1 MENEILIEF
10 IPYLVEIELEKNN
23 LLEEFNKEIR
33 TKWIKDEIVGEDSM
47 ISGGGGDVLDTRIC
61 HTTYS
66 FSIFGKEVD
75 TITLSCP
82 VYSGYPVL
90 YGGQKFYERHKDEW
104 FKVISFVFSSEE
116 LTKKMA
122 EKFNIKKTDF
132 YLNGEI
138 NLNNLYIEEE
148 MKEYIYIL
156 NDKLSRRLSKLE
168 LLESQKKEINEKIN
182 ETKFDIEK
190 NKQLLERIKK
200 NLTSIKSD
208 FMNHEVSEESK
219 TLSK

>member
-1 MENEILIEF
+1 
-10 IPYLVEIELEKNN
+10 
-23 LLEEFNKEIR
+23 
-33 TKWIKDEIVGEDSM
+33 
-47 ISGGGGDVLDTRIC
+47 
-61 HTTYS
+61 
-66 FSIFGKEVD
+66 
-75 TITLSCP
+75 
-82 VYSGYPVL
+82 
-90 YGGQKFYERHKDEW
+90 
-104 FKVISFVFSSEE
+104 
-116 LTKKMA
+116 MA

>member
-1 MENEILIEF
+1 
-10 IPYLVEIELEKNN
+10 
-23 LLEEFNKEIR
+23 
-33 TKWIKDEIVGEDSM
+33 
-47 ISGGGGDVLDTRIC
+47 
-61 HTTYS
+61 
-66 FSIFGKEVD
+66 
-75 TITLSCP
+75 
-82 VYSGYPVL
+82 
-90 YGGQKFYERHKDEW
+90 
-104 FKVISFVFSSEE
+104 
-116 LTKKMA
+116 
-122 EKFNIKKTDF
+122 
-132 YLNGEI
+132 
-138 NLNNLYIEEE
+138 